1 MEAKAIC
8 PSNFVETIKEVTNK
22 IYSIRGLDSGGD
34 KACLCQKTLST
45 LVWEKYGLEM
55 ILMIK

>member
-22 IYSIRGLDSGGD
+22 IYSIRGLDLGGD
-34 KACLCQKTLST
+34 
-45 LVWEKYGLEM
+45 
-55 ILMIK
+55 